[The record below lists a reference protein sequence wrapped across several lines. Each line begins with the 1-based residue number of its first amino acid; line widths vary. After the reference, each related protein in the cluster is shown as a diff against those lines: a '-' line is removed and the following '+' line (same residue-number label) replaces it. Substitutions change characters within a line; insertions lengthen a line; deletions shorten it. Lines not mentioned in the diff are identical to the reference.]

1 MSPPDR
7 LGGVHWKGLVLS
19 NSVPRV
25 DLGVLGIAALLL
37 ASGLA
42 YARGTIPGVRHV
54 KAQDGA
60 IRMTLPAGWVG
71 TERAGR
77 FIARKPSLVA
87 AVPTTVEIARVI
99 PAPRPRAAE
108 AGEFLDAA
116 EAPAPPAPDP
126 ALATETELARMEEER
141 RRSGVG
147 HRVLET
153 EEKNAFGGHR
163 SVWSHWALVRDPAG
177 TSAGAA
183 VLPVVVRGV
192 DVLVPRGDRGF
203 WRVSAEA
210 PASADGALD
219 PEVVRAI
226 ESVRLAR

>member
-1 MSPPDR
+1 
-7 LGGVHWKGLVLS
+7 V
-19 NSVPRV
+19 
-25 DLGVLGIAALLL
+25 
-37 ASGLA
+37 
-42 YARGTIPGVRHV
+42 PGVRQV
-54 KAQDGA
+54 QAQRGA
-60 IRMTLPAGWVG
+60 VRMTLPAGWVG

-77 FIARKPSLVA
+77 YVARKPTLVA
-87 AVPTTVEIARVI
+87 AVAPTVQVTRVDPSAR
-99 PAPRPRAAE
+99 PAAAQ

-116 EAPAPPAPDP
+116 EASPASAPDP
-126 ALATETELARMEEER
+126 ELATETELARMEEER
-141 RRSGVG
+141 RQSGSG
-147 HRVLET
+147 YRVLET

-163 SVWSHWALVRDPAG
+163 SIWSHWALVRDPAG

-219 PEVVRAI
+219 AEVVRAI
-226 ESVRLAR
+226 ESVRLGR